1 MPNFNSFAERSAD
14 NDNNLPQLKPGAADI
29 RALSHQLIVF
39 ELLKI
44 FSIPMDVFT
53 LNRTILNEA
62 VAVAGGD
69 FASIIHLDE
78 RSGGVKYI
86 QKSNGAFE
94 KKISVPRFYMKQK
107 TPIVAEIKAGAL
119 KDERYE
125 GYGHVLIAPFTFSE
139 RVVCI
144 LEIFYKNRLEEKK
157 ASETLRLI
165 SLFEKCAVLAIIN
178 SLIKARNYEIAGR
191 SYNDNA
197 RGGEGFPEPGVA
209 LTRLTFASYVS
220 IISELLF
227 ISCPCEFC
235 SILWFDKK
243 NLSYR
248 IVAEKTIYQSGGEK
262 ILARYRDKSVKL
274 VERAVGGMG
283 VITPAPG
290 GKPEARAGSF
300 GGCLAAPVMN
310 FKQSSGGLA
319 LINKISKD
327 AGENAEF
334 NYNDQMTA
342 LILTNYLG
350 DFYNN
355 FVDTASLEN
364 KIRSLSIIYSV
375 AGAGNNLFETAGF
388 GRSVTK
394 TLQEIARYLKIH
406 SCALIYHDPDD
417 KTLKTYSSLET
428 DISRPAEG
436 LFKAVKMDFW
446 SSPAKTGGAY
456 DESIGS
462 DGVIKLSEVNI
473 FKAALDEF
481 KAEFNAITGPLPCG
495 DFDVSLRP
503 VSFHGRLCGYLIFMD
518 ACRGGESGCGFI
530 LDESGPE
537 TGEFMAAASNI
548 LISMIKARKNY
559 LRLNELEKVAARMER
574 LASIGEVA
582 AGVAHEIRNP
592 LGGISL
598 FATSL
603 ASGFDADDSRRKWLN
618 QIIDAVGRIGKI
630 VSNLLD
636 FSREEIISKSA
647 HNALYLINDS
657 IASVRHSA
665 PPPGADIK
673 CSFFRPP
680 AAGENGALIPVGGSE
695 KLVIN
700 CDGEKIKQV
709 FSNLAHNSLNA
720 AISSAGAEMAAA
732 SAAPVPCEIDIIFS
746 RGENDSE
753 TLIYFCDNGPGVP
766 SDIAD
771 KIFRPFFTSRSK
783 GTGLGLA
790 ITQKIMEAHSGGIRL
805 AGSDHF
811 KACGKKY
818 GAIFELRLP
827 D

>member
-1 MPNFNSFAERSAD
+1 MPNINSFAERSAD

-44 FSIPMDVFT
+44 FSIPMDVFA

-62 VAVAGGD
+62 LAVAGGE
-69 FASIIHLDE
+69 FASIIHFDE

-107 TPIVAEIKAGAL
+107 TSLVAEIKAGAL
-119 KDERYE
+119 KNERYE
-125 GYGHVLIAPFTFSE
+125 GYSHVLIAPFTFSD
-139 RVVCI
+139 RVICI
-144 LEIFYKNRLEEKK
+144 LEIFYKNRLDEKK

-243 NLSYR
+243 NVNYR

-290 GKPEARAGSF
+290 EKSEAGAGAGSF

-327 AGENAEF
+327 AGETAEF
-334 NYNDQMTA
+334 SYNDQMTA

-388 GRSVTK
+388 GRSVQK
-394 TLQEIARYLKIH
+394 TLEEIARYLKIH
-406 SCALIYHDPDD
+406 SCALIYYDPDD

-428 DISRPAEG
+428 DISKPAES
-436 LFKAVKMDFW
+436 LFAAVKMDFW
-446 SSPAKTGGAY
+446 SSPVKAGGAY
-456 DESIGS
+456 GESGVG

-481 KAEFNAITGPLPCG
+481 KAEFNAVAGPLPGG

-518 ACRGGESGCGFI
+518 ACCGKESGCGFI

-537 TGEFMAAASNI
+537 TSEFMAAASNI

-630 VSNLLD
+630 VANLLD
-636 FSREEIISKSA
+636 FSREEIISKSVQ
-647 HNALYLINDS
+647 NALYLINDS
-657 IASVRHSA
+657 VSSVRNSA

-673 CSFFRPP
+673 CSFFRAP
-680 AAGENGALIPVGGSE
+680 AGENGALIPIGGSE
-695 KLVIN
+695 KIAIN

-720 AISSAGAEMAAA
+720 VISSAGDEKAAA
-732 SAAPVPCEIDIIFS
+732 GCEIDIIFS
-746 RGENDSE
+746 RGENVSE
-753 TLIYFCDNGPGVP
+753 TLIYFCDNGPGIP
-766 SDIAD
+766 ADIAD

-790 ITQKIMEAHSGGIRL
+790 ITQKIMEAHSGGIKL
-805 AGSDHF
+805 VKSNHF
-811 KACGKKY
+811 TARGKKY

>member
-1 MPNFNSFAERSAD
+1 MPNINSFAERSAD

-62 VAVAGGD
+62 LTVAGGE
-69 FASIIHLDE
+69 FASIIHFDE

-107 TPIVAEIKAGAL
+107 TALIAEIKAGAL

-125 GYGHVLIAPFTFSE
+125 GYGHVMIAPFTFSD
-139 RVVCI
+139 RVICI
-144 LEIFYKNRLEEKK
+144 LEIFYKNRLDEKK

-243 NLSYR
+243 NVNYR
-248 IVAEKTIYQSGGEK
+248 IVAEKTLYQSGGEK
-262 ILARYRDKSVKL
+262 ILAKYRDKSVKL

-290 GKPEARAGSF
+290 GKSEAGSGPF
-300 GGCLAAPVMN
+300 GGYLAAPVMN

-319 LINKISKD
+319 LINKISKS
-327 AGENAEF
+327 AGETAEF

-388 GRSVTK
+388 GRSVQK
-394 TLQEIARYLKIH
+394 TLEEIARYLKIH
-406 SCALIYHDPDD
+406 SCGLIYYDPDD
-417 KTLKTYSSLET
+417 KTLKTYSSLEM
-428 DISRPAEG
+428 DISKPAEG

-446 SSPAKTGGAY
+446 SSSSKSGGPYA
-456 DESIGS
+456 ESGAG

-481 KAEFNAITGPLPCG
+481 KAEFNAIAGPLPGG

-518 ACRGGESGCGFI
+518 ACCGGESGCGFI

-537 TGEFMAAASNI
+537 TSEFMAAASNI

-630 VSNLLD
+630 VANLLD

-647 HNALYLINDS
+647 QNALYLINDS
-657 IASVRHSA
+657 VSSVRHSA
-665 PPPGADIK
+665 PAPGADIK
-673 CSFFRPP
+673 CSFFREP
-680 AAGENGALIPVGGSE
+680 AAGGNGALIPVDGSE
-695 KLVIN
+695 KIVIN

-720 AISSAGAEMAAA
+720 AISSDGDEKGAAG
-732 SAAPVPCEIDIIFS
+732 CEIDIIFS
-746 RGENDSE
+746 RGENGSE

-790 ITQKIMEAHSGGIRL
+790 ITQKIMEAHSGGIKL
-805 AGSDHF
+805 VNSDRF
-811 KACGKKY
+811 TARGKKY

>member
-1 MPNFNSFAERSAD
+1 MPNINSFAERSAD

-29 RALSHQLIVF
+29 RALPHQLIVF

-62 VAVAGGD
+62 LAVAGGD
-69 FASIIHLDE
+69 FASIIHFDE
-78 RSGGVKYI
+78 HSGGVKYI

-107 TPIVAEIKAGAL
+107 APIVAEIKAGSL

-125 GYGHVLIAPFTFSE
+125 GYGHVLIAPFTFSD
-139 RVVCI
+139 RVICI
-144 LEIFYKNRLEEKK
+144 LEIFFKNRLGENK
-157 ASETLRLI
+157 AAETLRLI

-191 SYNDNA
+191 GYNGGL

-227 ISCPCEFC
+227 FSCPCEFC

-243 NLSYR
+243 NVNYR
-248 IVAEKTIYQSGGEK
+248 IVAEKTIYRSGGEK

-290 GKPEARAGSF
+290 EKPESGAESF
-300 GGCLAAPVMN
+300 GGFLAAPVMN

-327 AGENAEF
+327 AGETAEF
-334 NYNDQMTA
+334 TYNDQMTA

-388 GRSVTK
+388 GRSVKK
-394 TLQEIARYLKIH
+394 TLEEIARYLKIH
-406 SCALIYHDPDD
+406 SCALIYYDTDD
-417 KTLKTYSSLET
+417 KTLKTFSSLKT
-428 DISRPAEG
+428 DISGPAEG

-446 SSPAKTGGAY
+446 SSPAKPGGAY
-456 DESIGS
+456 GETAGG
-462 DGVIKLSEVNI
+462 DGVIKLSDVNI

-481 KAEFNAITGPLPCG
+481 KAEFIAAAGPVPGG
-495 DFDVSLRP
+495 DLDVSLRP
-503 VSFHGRLCGYLIFMD
+503 VVFHGRLCGYLIFMD
-518 ACRGGESGCGFI
+518 ACGGESGCGFI

-537 TGEFMAAASNI
+537 TDEFMAAASNI

-630 VSNLLD
+630 VANLLD
-636 FSREEIISKSA
+636 FSREEIITKSA
-647 HNALYLINDS
+647 QNALYLINES

-673 CSFFRPP
+673 CLFFRTPSE
-680 AAGENGALIPVGGSE
+680 GENGELIPVSGSE
-695 KLVIN
+695 KIAVN

-720 AISSAGAEMAAA
+720 AIAAAGAGKSEK
-732 SAAPVPCEIDIIFS
+732 PVTCDIDIIFS
-746 RGENDSE
+746 RGENGSE
-753 TLIYFCDNGPGVP
+753 THIYFCDNGPGVP
-766 SDIAD
+766 AGIAD

-790 ITQKIMEAHSGGIRL
+790 ITQKIMEAHSGAIRL

-811 KACGKKY
+811 AAYGKKY
-818 GAIFELRLP
+818 GAVFELRLP